1 MFNKLKQIQ
10 DLRKQAKALQNSLS
24 AETITSEKEGGMIK
38 VTVDG
43 NHKVQKIEIDNELLN
58 TESKEKLENGLQN
71 ALNNATDDVQK
82 MMARKVQSGD
92 ISMPNIPGFNN

>member
-10 DLRKQAKALQNSLS
+10 ELRKQAKELQNNLS
-24 AETITSEKEGGMIK
+24 EETIISESEGGSIK

-43 NHKVQKIEIDNELLN
+43 NHKIQNIDIDNELLN
-58 TESKEKLENGLQN
+58 PDSKDRLENGLQK
-71 ALNNATDDVQK
+71 AINNATDDVQK

-92 ISMPNIPGFNN
+92 ISMPNIPGFN

>member
-10 DLRKQAKALQNSLS
+10 ELRKQAKDLQSNLS
-24 AETITSEKEGGMIK
+24 EETITSESEKGLIK

-43 NHKVQKIEIDNELLN
+43 NHKVKNIDINSELLN
-58 TESKEKLENGLQN
+58 VDYKEKLENGLKEAYN
-71 ALNNATDDVQK
+71 KATDDVQK

-92 ISMPNIPGFNN
+92 ISMPNIPGLN

>member
-10 DLRKQAKALQNSLS
+10 ELRKQAKELQNNLS
-24 AETITSEKEGGMIK
+24 EETIISESEGGSIK

-43 NHKVQKIEIDNELLN
+43 NHKIQNIDIDNEWLN
-58 TESKEKLENGLQN
+58 PDSKDRLENGLQK
-71 ALNNATDDVQK
+71 AINNATDDVQK

-92 ISMPNIPGFNN
+92 ISMPNIPGFN

>member
-10 DLRKQAKALQNSLS
+10 ELRKQAKELQNSLS
-24 AETITSEKEGGMIK
+24 AEAITSESEKSLIK

-43 NHKVQKIEIDNELLN
+43 NHKVKNVEIDNNLLN
-58 TESKEKLENGLQN
+58 IESKEKLENGLLDAYN
-71 ALNNATDDVQK
+71 KATDEVQK

-92 ISMPNIPGFNN
+92 ISMPNIPGFN

>member
-10 DLRKQAKALQNSLS
+10 ELRKQAKELQSNLS
-24 AETITSEKEGGMIK
+24 EENITSESEKGLIK

-43 NHKVQKIEIDNELLN
+43 NHKVKNIEIDNELLN
-58 TESKEKLENGLQN
+58 TESKEKLENGLQEAYN
-71 ALNNATDDVQK
+71 KATDEVQS

-92 ISMPNIPGFNN
+92 ISMPNIPGLG